1 MAGCSGGSVAPGS
14 RLAGRAAPR
23 AEVGAE
29 PPAAGGIPPP
39 VRPRRAWLVCATTAV
54 AGTIAASLLPSPWS
68 IVCGVIAAFGAI
80 GAFVAFVV
88 IVVLEDSA
96 GGR

>member
-1 MAGCSGGSVAPGS
+1 VAGSSGGSVASGS
-14 RLAGRAAPR
+14 RLAGRATPR

-29 PPAAGGIPPP
+29 PPASGIPPP

>member
-1 MAGCSGGSVAPGS
+1 MGI
-14 RLAGRAAPR
+14 
-23 AEVGAE
+23 E
-29 PPAAGGIPPP
+29 PTASGIPPP

-54 AGTIAASLLPSPWS
+54 GGTIAASLLPSPWS
-68 IVCGVIAAFGAI
+68 IVCGVLAVLGAI

-88 IVVLEDSA
+88 IVVLEDSE

>member
-1 MAGCSGGSVAPGS
+1 
-14 RLAGRAAPR
+14 
-23 AEVGAE
+23 
-29 PPAAGGIPPP
+29 
-39 VRPRRAWLVCATTAV
+39 VCASTAV
-54 AGTIAASLLPSPWS
+54 AGTIAASLLSSPWS